1 MRLLLL
7 LVLLLAAPFAAAKQV
22 TWYLHDKFVE
32 EFGPE
37 GVHPQHGPYEYRD
50 ILEQLGREGAQVR
63 SEVRAKD
70 TDVAAYTDR
79 IAAEVR
85 AELAAGTPAT
95 QIAVVGASK
104 GALIASEVA
113 LRLADPDLTFVLIGA
128 CDWPQRLPALQGR
141 VFAIHEATDE
151 FSQNC
156 KTYGETREGL
166 VYDDLQ
172 LHTGRG
178 HGFLYTAEAWI
189 APALDWIARRR

>member
-1 MRLLLL
+1 MRLLLS
-7 LVLLLAAPFAAAKQV
+7 LVLLLAAPFAAAGQV
-22 TWYLHDKFVE
+22 TWYLHGKFVE
-32 EFGPE
+32 EYGPQ

-50 ILEQLGREGAQVR
+50 ILVQLGREGAHVR

-70 TDVAAYTDR
+70 TDIAAYADR

-85 AELAAGTPAT
+85 AELAAGTPAA
-95 QIAVVGASK
+95 QLAVVGASK

-113 LRLADPDLTFVLIGA
+113 VRLANPDVTFVLMGA
-128 CDWPQRLPALQGR
+128 CDWPQRLPALKGR

-156 KTYGETREGL
+156 PVYDETREGL
-166 VYDDLQ
+166 VYQDLQ

-178 HGFLYTAEAWI
+178 HGFLYTAAAWI
-189 APALDWIARRR
+189 EPALDWIARR

>member
-1 MRLLLL
+1 MRLLLPI
-7 LVLLLAAPFAAAKQV
+7 VLLLAAPFAVAKQV
-22 TWYLHDKFVE
+22 TWYLHGKFVE
-32 EFGPE
+32 EYGPE

-50 ILEQLGREGAQVR
+50 ILVQLSREGAEVR
-63 SEVRAKD
+63 SEVRAKN
-70 TDVAAYTDR
+70 TDVAAYADR

-95 QIAVVGASK
+95 RLAVVGASK

-113 LRLADPDLTFVLIGA
+113 VRLANPDVTFVLMGA
-128 CDWPQRLPALQGR
+128 CDWPQRLPTLKGR
-141 VFAIHEATDE
+141 VFAIHDANDE

-156 KTYGETREGL
+156 QPYDETREGL

-178 HGFLYTAEAWI
+178 HGFLYTAQPWI
-189 APALDWIARRR
+189 GAALDWIARR